1 MRNTLHALLTDESGA
16 TAIECGMLVA
26 GMTVA
31 IAASVAHVGTVVAC
45 ALNKVRA
52 LAFGGVLQCR

>member
-1 MRNTLHALLTDESGA
+1 MRNTLHAFLTDESGA
-16 TAIECGMLVA
+16 TAIEYGMLLA

-31 IAASVAHVGTVVAC
+31 IAASLAQVGTEVAC
-45 ALNKVRA
+45 ALDKVRA